1 MVRPSRKNRSIK
13 SAINRVKREADGVYN
28 KIAEISAKT
37 GVQSGRFYG
46 LDADPDQYNF
56 SRVPLDEQDKQM
68 VMFKAKAGIG
78 PDMDLAASYRKPK
91 SRRAGGKTPG
101 TLAGRKPI
109 VTRKPNSP
117 KLAFIRGESAVNAKG
132 QKVLGPKR
140 EAELQKAMKNYE
152 RRTKAKIRKY
162 YGEVT
167 PESIDK
173 YRRMM
178 KDRTVIVSF
187 DREQIKNV
195 KAYNTLIKFLNRDK
209 TKEFKAELTKDRRE
223 WLTKTLEVAYNLS
236 PEENPE
242 LFDTINSMSADQI
255 LAWSTQN
262 PQFVAKLF
270 YHYEEVWDSET
281 HNDWV
286 EIVNEL
292 IDTLQPY
299 TKSAIPKVA

>member
-1 MVRPSRKNRSIK
+1 MVRPSRKNRSVK
-13 SAINRVKREADGVYN
+13 SSINRVKREADGVYN
-28 KIAEISAKT
+28 KITEISAKT
-37 GVQSGRFYG
+37 GVQSGRFYD
-46 LDADPDQYNF
+46 LDGYGEDVE
-56 SRVPLDEQDKQM
+56 RVPLDEEDRQM
-68 VMFKAKAGIG
+68 VVFKAKAGIG
-78 PDMDLAASYRKPK
+78 PDVANSLASYRKPLTK
-91 SRRAGGKTPG
+91 KVGGNTRG

-109 VTRKPNSP
+109 VTRKPKSP

-132 QKVLGPKR
+132 QRVLGPKR

-152 RRTKAKIRKY
+152 RRTKAKIKKF

-167 PESIDK
+167 PETIDK

-223 WLTKTLEVAYNLS
+223 WLTKTLEVAYDLS

-255 LAWSTQN
+255 LAWATQN

-281 HNDWV
+281 RNDWV

>member
-1 MVRPSRKNRSIK
+1 MVRPSRKNRSVK
-13 SAINRVKREADGVYN
+13 SSINRVKREADGIYN

-37 GVQSGRFYG
+37 GVQSGRFFG
-46 LDADPDQYNF
+46 IDGDPYHEGF
-56 SRVPLDEQDKQM
+56 ERVPLDEQDKQM

-78 PDMDLAASYRKPK
+78 PGMNIDGSYRKPK
-91 SRRAGGKTPG
+91 AKRAGGKTRG
-101 TLAGRKPI
+101 GASRKPI

-117 KLAFIRGESAVNAKG
+117 KLVFIRGESAVNAKG

-152 RRTKAKIRKY
+152 RRTKAKIKKY

-223 WLTKTLEVAYNLS
+223 WLTKTLEVAYDLS

-242 LFDTINSMSADQI
+242 LFDTINSMTADQI
-255 LAWSTQN
+255 LAWATQN

-270 YHYEEVWDSET
+270 YHYEEQWDSET

-286 EIVNEL
+286 KIVNEL

>member
-1 MVRPSRKNRSIK
+1 MPGKLRPSRKRSVK
-13 SAINRVKREADGVYN
+13 SSINRVKREADGVYN

-37 GVQSGRFYG
+37 GVQNGKFYD
-46 LDADPDQYNF
+46 LDGYGENVE
-56 SRVPLDEQDKQM
+56 RIPLYEEDRQM
-68 VMFKAKAGIG
+68 VVFKAKAGIG
-78 PDMDLAASYRKPK
+78 PDVANPLASYRKPLTK
-91 SRRAGGKTPG
+91 KVGGKTRG
-101 TLAGRKPI
+101 GASRKPI
-109 VTRKPNSP
+109 VTRKPKSP

-132 QKVLGPKR
+132 QRVLGPKR

-152 RRTKAKIRKY
+152 RRTKAKIKKF

-167 PESIDK
+167 PETIDK

-223 WLTKTLEVAYNLS
+223 WLTKTLEVAYDLS

-242 LFDTINSMSADQI
+242 LFDTINSMTADQI
-255 LAWSTQN
+255 LAWATQN

-270 YHYEEVWDSET
+270 YHYEEQWDSET

>member
-1 MVRPSRKNRSIK
+1 MTRPSRKNRSVK
-13 SAINRVKREADGVYN
+13 SSINRVKREATGVYN

-37 GVQSGRFYG
+37 GVQSGRFHTLEG
-46 LDADPDQYNF
+46 DPYHEGF
-56 SRVPLDEQDKQM
+56 ERVPLDEQDRQM
-68 VMFKAKAGIG
+68 VVFKAKSGIG
-78 PDMDLAASYRKPK
+78 PNMDLFATN
-91 SRRAGGKTPG
+91 RAPLVKRVGGKTRG
-101 TLAGRKPI
+101 TLAARKPI

-117 KLAFIRGESAVNAKG
+117 KLVFIRGESVVNAKG
-132 QKVLGPKR
+132 QRVLGPKR
-140 EAELQKAMKNYE
+140 EAELQRAMKNYE
-152 RRTKAKIRKY
+152 RRTKAKIKKH

-167 PESIDK
+167 PESIEK

-223 WLTKTLEVAYNLS
+223 WLTKTLEVAYELS

-242 LFDTINSMSADQI
+242 LFDTINNMTADQI
-255 LAWSTQN
+255 LAWATQN

-270 YHYEEVWDSET
+270 YHYEEQWDSET

>member
-1 MVRPSRKNRSIK
+1 MVRPSRKKRSVK
-13 SAINRVKREADGVYN
+13 SSINRVKRETRGVYN

-37 GVQSGRFYG
+37 GVQSGRFYAFG
-46 LDADPDQYNF
+46 FDKEDIE
-56 SRVPLDEQDKQM
+56 SIPLSNDEAQM
-68 VMFKAKAGIG
+68 VVFKAKAGIG
-78 PDMDLAASYRKPK
+78 PDIPYSPKYRVPYAK
-91 SRRAGGKTPG
+91 RTGGKTRG
-101 TLAGRKPI
+101 GASRKPI

-152 RRTKAKIRKY
+152 RRTKAKIKKY

-223 WLTKTLEVAYNLS
+223 WLTKTLEVAYDLS

-242 LFDTINSMSADQI
+242 LFDTINSMTADQI
-255 LAWSTQN
+255 LAWATQN

-270 YHYEEVWDSET
+270 YHYEEQWDSET

>member
-1 MVRPSRKNRSIK
+1 MVRPSRKNRSVRT
-13 SAINRVKREADGVYN
+13 AINRVKREADGIYN
-28 KIAEISAKT
+28 KIVEISAKT
-37 GVQSGRFYG
+37 GVQNGSFYE
-46 LDADPDQYNF
+46 LDGYGEYFEP
-56 SRVPLDEQDKQM
+56 VPLYEEDRQM
-68 VMFKAKAGIG
+68 VVFKAKAGIG
-78 PDMDLAASYRKPK
+78 PDMNLFAGYGKPK
-91 SRRAGGKTPG
+91 AKKVGGKTPG
-101 TLAGRKPI
+101 TLAGRKPV

-117 KLAFIRGESAVNAKG
+117 KLTFIRGESAVNSKG

-140 EAELQKAMKNYE
+140 EAELQRAMKNYE
-152 RRTKAKIRKY
+152 RRTKAKIRKF

-167 PESIDK
+167 PESIEK

-242 LFDTINSMSADQI
+242 LFDTINSMTADQI
-255 LAWSTQN
+255 LAWATQN

-270 YHYEEVWDSET
+270 YHYEEQWDSET

>member
-1 MVRPSRKNRSIK
+1 MVRPSRKNRSVK
-13 SAINRVKREADGVYN
+13 SSINRVKREADGIYN

-37 GVQSGRFYG
+37 GVQSGRFYD
-46 LDADPDQYNF
+46 LDGYGENVE
-56 SRVPLDEQDKQM
+56 RVPLYEEDRQM
-68 VMFKAKAGIG
+68 VLFKAKAGIG
-78 PDMDLAASYRKPK
+78 PDVTNPLANYRELKVKRTGGKTRGGASRKPVVTRKPK
-91 SRRAGGKTPG
+91 SPK
-101 TLAGRKPI
+101 I
-109 VTRKPNSP
+109 V
-117 KLAFIRGESAVNAKG
+117 FIRGESAVNAKG
-132 QKVLGPKR
+132 QRVLGPKR

-152 RRTKAKIRKY
+152 RRTKAKIKKF

-167 PESIDK
+167 PESIEK

-223 WLTKTLEVAYNLS
+223 WLTKTLEVAYDLS

-242 LFDTINSMSADQI
+242 LFDTINSMTADQI
-255 LAWSTQN
+255 LAWATQN

-270 YHYEEVWDSET
+270 YHYEEQWDSET

-299 TKSAIPKVA
+299 TKSAIPYVA

>member
-1 MVRPSRKNRSIK
+1 MVRPSRKNRSVRTAAK
-13 SAINRVKREADGVYN
+13 RVKREADGIYN

-37 GVQSGRFYG
+37 GVQSGRFYAFG
-46 LDADPDQYNF
+46 FDMEDVE
-56 SRVPLDEQDKQM
+56 SVPLSNDEAQM
-68 VMFKAKAGIG
+68 AVFKAKAGIG
-78 PDMDLAASYRKPK
+78 PDIPFSPRYRVPYTK
-91 SRRAGGKTPG
+91 RVGGKSQGTPV
-101 TLAGRKPI
+101 GRKPV

-117 KLAFIRGESAVNAKG
+117 KLTFIRGESAVNSKG
-132 QKVLGPKR
+132 QRVLGPKR

-152 RRTKAKIRKY
+152 RRTKAKIKKF

-167 PESIDK
+167 PESIEK

-223 WLTKTLEVAYNLS
+223 WLTKTLEVAYDLS
-236 PEENPE
+236 PEKNPE
-242 LFDTINSMSADQI
+242 LFDTINSMTADQI
-255 LAWSTQN
+255 LAWATQN

-270 YHYEEVWDSET
+270 YHYEEQWDSET

>member
-1 MVRPSRKNRSIK
+1 MVRPSRKNRSVK
-13 SAINRVKREADGVYN
+13 SSINRVKRDADGIYN
-28 KIAEISAKT
+28 KIAEISAK
-37 GVQSGRFYG
+37 
-46 LDADPDQYNF
+46 
-56 SRVPLDEQDKQM
+56 
-68 VMFKAKAGIG
+68 AGIG
-78 PDMDLAASYRKPK
+78 PDVKLFASYRKPMTK
-91 SRRAGGKTPG
+91 RAGG
-101 TLAGRKPI
+101 GRKPI

-132 QKVLGPKR
+132 QRVLGPKR

-152 RRTKAKIRKY
+152 RRTKAKIRKF

-167 PESIDK
+167 PESIEK

-223 WLTKTLEVAYNLS
+223 WLTKTLEVAYDLS

-242 LFDTINSMSADQI
+242 LFDTINSMTADQI
-255 LAWSTQN
+255 LAWATQN

-270 YHYEEVWDSET
+270 YHYEEQWDSET

-292 IDTLQPY
+292 INTLQPY
-299 TKSAIPKVA
+299 TKSAIPKVV

>member
-1 MVRPSRKNRSIK
+1 MVRPSRKNRSVK
-13 SAINRVKREADGVYN
+13 SSINRVKREADGIYN
-28 KIAEISAKT
+28 KIVEFSAKT

-46 LDADPDQYNF
+46 IKGDPYHEGF
-56 SRVPLDEQDKQM
+56 ERVPLDEQDEQM
-68 VMFKAKAGIG
+68 AVFKAKAGIG
-78 PDMDLAASYRKPK
+78 PNMDLAGSYRKPK
-91 SRRAGGKTPG
+91 SKRTGGETRG
-101 TLAGRKPI
+101 TLARKPV
-109 VTRKPNSP
+109 VTRKPKSP
-117 KLAFIRGESAVNAKG
+117 KITFIRGESPVNAKG
-132 QKVLGPKR
+132 QRVLGPKR

-167 PESIDK
+167 PETIEK
-173 YRRMM
+173 YRRTM

-223 WLTKTLEVAYNLS
+223 WLTKTLEVAYDLS

-242 LFDTINSMSADQI
+242 LFDTINSMTADQI

-270 YHYEEVWDSET
+270 YHYEEQWDSET

-299 TKSAIPKVA
+299 TKSAIPYVA

>member
-1 MVRPSRKNRSIK
+1 MVRPSRKNRSVK
-13 SAINRVKREADGVYN
+13 SSINRVKREADGVYN

-37 GVQSGRFYG
+37 GVQSGKFYD
-46 LDADPDQYNF
+46 LDGYGEDVE
-56 SRVPLDEQDKQM
+56 RVPLYEEDRQM
-68 VMFKAKAGIG
+68 VVFKAKAGIG
-78 PDMDLAASYRKPK
+78 PDVTNPLANYRELKTK
-91 SRRAGGKTPG
+91 RAGGKTRG
-101 TLAGRKPI
+101 GASRKPI
-109 VTRKPNSP
+109 VTRKPKSP

-152 RRTKAKIRKY
+152 RRTKAKIKKF

-223 WLTKTLEVAYNLS
+223 WLTKTLEVAYDLT

-242 LFDTINSMSADQI
+242 LFDTINSMTADQI
-255 LAWSTQN
+255 LAWATQN

>member
-1 MVRPSRKNRSIK
+1 MVRPSRKNRSVK
-13 SAINRVKREADGVYN
+13 SSINRVKRETRGVYN

-37 GVQSGRFYG
+37 GVQSGSLHT
-46 LDADPDQYNF
+46 LDGGPNGF
-56 SRVPLDEQDKQM
+56 EKVPLSEDQAQM

-78 PDMDLAASYRKPK
+78 PDMDLFATNRAPK
-91 SRRAGGKTPG
+91 TKRAGGKTRG
-101 TLAGRKPI
+101 GASRKPI
-109 VTRKPNSP
+109 VTRKPKSP

-132 QKVLGPKR
+132 QRVLGPKR

-152 RRTKAKIRKY
+152 RRTKAKIKKF

-223 WLTKTLEVAYNLS
+223 WLTKTLEVAYDLS

-242 LFDTINSMSADQI
+242 LFDTINSMTADQI
-255 LAWSTQN
+255 LAWATQN

>member
-1 MVRPSRKNRSIK
+1 MTRPSRKNRSVK
-13 SAINRVKREADGVYN
+13 SSINRVKREATGVYN

-46 LDADPDQYNF
+46 IEGDPYHEGF
-56 SRVPLDEQDKQM
+56 ERVPLDEQDRQM
-68 VMFKAKAGIG
+68 VVFKAKSGIG
-78 PDMDLAASYRKPK
+78 PNMDLAGSYRKPNSK
-91 SRRAGGKTPG
+91 KVGGKTHG
-101 TLAGRKPI
+101 TLAARKPI

-117 KLAFIRGESAVNAKG
+117 KLVFIRGESVVNAKG
-132 QKVLGPKR
+132 QRVLGPKR
-140 EAELQKAMKNYE
+140 EAELQRAMKNYE
-152 RRTKAKIRKY
+152 RRTKAKIKKH

-167 PESIDK
+167 PESIEK

-223 WLTKTLEVAYNLS
+223 WLTKTLEVAYELS

-242 LFDTINSMSADQI
+242 LFDTINSMTADQI
-255 LAWSTQN
+255 LAWATQN

-270 YHYEEVWDSET
+270 YHYEEQWDSET

>member
-1 MVRPSRKNRSIK
+1 MPGKVRPSRKRSVK
-13 SAINRVKREADGVYN
+13 SSINRVKRETRGVHN

-37 GVQSGRFYG
+37 GVQSGKFFALG
-46 LDADPDQYNF
+46 FDKEDVE
-56 SRVPLDEQDKQM
+56 SIPLSNDESQM
-68 VMFKAKAGIG
+68 VVFKAKAGIG
-78 PDMDLAASYRKPK
+78 PDIPYSPNYRVPYAKK
-91 SRRAGGKTPG
+91 AGGNTHG

-117 KLAFIRGESAVNAKG
+117 KLVFIRGESAVNAKG
-132 QKVLGPKR
+132 QRVLGPKR
-140 EAELQKAMKNYE
+140 EAELQRAMKNYE
-152 RRTKAKIRKY
+152 RRTKAKIKKH

-167 PESIDK
+167 PETIEK

-223 WLTKTLEVAYNLS
+223 WLTKTLEVAYDLS

-242 LFDTINSMSADQI
+242 LFDTINSMTADQI
-255 LAWSTQN
+255 LAWATQN

-270 YHYEEVWDSET
+270 YHYEEQWDSET

>member
-1 MVRPSRKNRSIK
+1 MVRPSRKNRSVRTAAK
-13 SAINRVKREADGVYN
+13 RVKREADGIYN

-37 GVQSGRFYG
+37 GVQSGRFYAFG
-46 LDADPDQYNF
+46 FDMEDVE
-56 SRVPLDEQDKQM
+56 SVPLSNDEAQM
-68 VMFKAKAGIG
+68 AVFKAKAGIG
-78 PDMDLAASYRKPK
+78 PDIPFSPRYRVPYTK
-91 SRRAGGKTPG
+91 RVGGKSQGTPV
-101 TLAGRKPI
+101 GRKPV

-117 KLAFIRGESAVNAKG
+117 KLVFIRGESAVNSKG
-132 QKVLGPKR
+132 QRVLGPKR

-152 RRTKAKIRKY
+152 RRTKAKIKKF

-167 PESIDK
+167 PESIEK

-223 WLTKTLEVAYNLS
+223 WLTKTLEVAYDLS
-236 PEENPE
+236 PEKNPE
-242 LFDTINSMSADQI
+242 LFDTINSMTADQI
-255 LAWSTQN
+255 LAWATQN

-270 YHYEEVWDSET
+270 YHYEEQWDSET

>member
-1 MVRPSRKNRSIK
+1 MVRPSRKNKNVRT
-13 SAINRVKREADGVYN
+13 AINRVKREADGVYN

-37 GVQSGRFYG
+37 GVQSGRFYE
-46 LDADPDQYNF
+46 LDGYGEDFAP
-56 SRVPLDEQDKQM
+56 VPLYEEDTQM
-68 VMFKAKAGIG
+68 VVFKAKAGIG
-78 PDMDLAASYRKPK
+78 PDVNLFSSYRKPK
-91 SRRAGGKTPG
+91 TKRAGGKTSG

-117 KLAFIRGESAVNAKG
+117 KLVFIRGESVVNSKG
-132 QKVLGPKR
+132 QRVLGPKR

-152 RRTKAKIRKY
+152 RRTKAKIRKF

-167 PESIDK
+167 PESIEK

-223 WLTKTLEVAYNLS
+223 WLTKTLEVAYDLS

-242 LFDTINSMSADQI
+242 LFDTINSMTADQI
-255 LAWSTQN
+255 LAWATQN

-270 YHYEEVWDSET
+270 YHYEEQWDSET

>member
-13 SAINRVKREADGVYN
+13 SSINRVKRETDGIYN
-28 KIAEISAKT
+28 KIVEISAKT
-37 GVQSGRFYG
+37 GVQNDKIYELDGYG
-46 LDADPDQYNF
+46 EDFAP
-56 SRVPLDEQDKQM
+56 VPLYEEDRQM
-68 VMFKAKAGIG
+68 VVFKAKSGIG
-78 PDMDLAASYRKPK
+78 PDMDLFAGYGKPK
-91 SRRAGGKTPG
+91 AKKVGGKTSG

-109 VTRKPNSP
+109 VTRKPKSP

-132 QKVLGPKR
+132 QRVLGPKR

-152 RRTKAKIRKY
+152 RRTKAKIKKY
-162 YGEVT
+162 YGEVA

-209 TKEFKAELTKDRRE
+209 TREFKAELTKDRRE

-242 LFDTINSMSADQI
+242 LFDTINSMTADQI
-255 LAWSTQN
+255 LAWATQN
-262 PQFVAKLF
+262 PQFVGKLF

>member
-1 MVRPSRKNRSIK
+1 MVRPSRKNRSVK
-13 SAINRVKREADGVYN
+13 SSINRVKREADGVYN

-37 GVQSGRFYG
+37 GVQSGRFYEHG
-46 LDADPDQYNF
+46 ADPEDIE
-56 SRVPLDEQDKQM
+56 RVPLSNDEAQM
-68 VMFKAKAGIG
+68 VVFKAKAGIG
-78 PDMDLAASYRKPK
+78 PDVNLFASYRRPNAK
-91 SRRAGGKTPG
+91 RVGGKTRG
-101 TLAGRKPI
+101 GASRKPI
-109 VTRKPNSP
+109 VARKPNSP
-117 KLAFIRGESAVNAKG
+117 KLVFIRGESAVNAKG
-132 QKVLGPKR
+132 QRVLGPKR
-140 EAELQKAMKNYE
+140 EAELQRAMKNYE

-223 WLTKTLEVAYNLS
+223 WLTKTLEVAYDLS

-242 LFDTINSMSADQI
+242 LFDTISSMTADQI
-255 LAWSTQN
+255 LAWATQN

-270 YHYEEVWDSET
+270 YHYEEQWDSET

>member
-1 MVRPSRKNRSIK
+1 MVRPSRKNRSVR
-13 SAINRVKREADGVYN
+13 SAINRVKREADGIYN

-37 GVQSGRFYG
+37 GVQSSRFYAQG
-46 LDADPDQYNF
+46 ADREDVE
-56 SRVPLDEQDKQM
+56 RVPLDEQDKQM
-68 VMFKAKAGIG
+68 VVFKAKSGIG
-78 PDMDLAASYRKPK
+78 PDSNLFASYRKPK
-91 SRRAGGKTPG
+91 AKKVGGNTHG
-101 TLAGRKPI
+101 TLASRKPN
-109 VTRKPNSP
+109 VTRKPKSP
-117 KLAFIRGESAVNAKG
+117 KLTFIRGESAVNSKG
-132 QKVLGPKR
+132 QRILGPKR

-152 RRTKAKIRKY
+152 RRTKAKIKKF

-167 PESIDK
+167 PESIEK

-223 WLTKTLEVAYNLS
+223 WLTKTLEVAYDLS
-236 PEENPE
+236 PEKNPE
-242 LFDTINSMSADQI
+242 LFNTINSMTADQI
-255 LAWSTQN
+255 LAWATQN

-286 EIVNEL
+286 KIVNEL

-299 TKSAIPKVA
+299 TKTAIPKVA

>member
-1 MVRPSRKNRSIK
+1 MVRPSRKNRSVK
-13 SAINRVKREADGVYN
+13 SSINRVKREADGVYN

-37 GVQSGRFYG
+37 GVQSGRFYERG
-46 LDADPDQYNF
+46 ADPEDIE
-56 SRVPLDEQDKQM
+56 RVPLSEDQAQM

-78 PDMDLAASYRKPK
+78 PDVNLFASYRKPNAK
-91 SRRAGGKTPG
+91 RTGGKTRG
-101 TLAGRKPI
+101 GASRKPI

-117 KLAFIRGESAVNAKG
+117 KLVFIRGESVVNAKG
-132 QKVLGPKR
+132 QRVLGPKR

-152 RRTKAKIRKY
+152 RRTKAKIKKF

-223 WLTKTLEVAYNLS
+223 WLTKTLEVAYDLS

-242 LFDTINSMSADQI
+242 LFDTINSMTADQI
-255 LAWSTQN
+255 LEWSTQN

-270 YHYEEVWDSET
+270 YHYEEQWDSET

>member
-1 MVRPSRKNRSIK
+1 MVRPSRKNRNVRT
-13 SAINRVKREADGVYN
+13 AISRVKRDADGIYN

-37 GVQSGRFYG
+37 GVQSGRFYEHG
-46 LDADPDQYNF
+46 ADPEDIE
-56 SRVPLDEQDKQM
+56 RVPLSDGEAQM
-68 VMFKAKAGIG
+68 VVFKAKAGIG
-78 PDMDLAASYRKPK
+78 PDVNLFSSYRKPK
-91 SRRAGGKTPG
+91 SKRVGGKTHG
-101 TLAGRKPI
+101 TLTGRKPI

-117 KLAFIRGESAVNAKG
+117 KLVFIRGESAVNSKG
-132 QKVLGPKR
+132 QRVLGPKR

-152 RRTKAKIRKY
+152 RRTKAKIRKF

-167 PESIDK
+167 PESVEK

-223 WLTKTLEVAYNLS
+223 WLTKTLEVAYDLS
-236 PEENPE
+236 PEEIPE
-242 LFDTINSMSADQI
+242 LFDAINSMTADQI
-255 LAWSTQN
+255 LAWATQN

-270 YHYEEVWDSET
+270 YHYEEQWDSET
-281 HNDWV
+281 HNEWV

-292 IDTLQPY
+292 IDTIQPY

>member
-1 MVRPSRKNRSIK
+1 MVRPSRKNRSVR
-13 SAINRVKREADGVYN
+13 SSINRVKREADGVYN

-37 GVQSGRFYG
+37 GVQSGWFYEHG
-46 LDADPDQYNF
+46 ADPEDIE
-56 SRVPLDEQDKQM
+56 RVPLSNDEAQM
-68 VMFKAKAGIG
+68 VVFKAKAGIG
-78 PDMDLAASYRKPK
+78 PDVNLFASYRRPNAK
-91 SRRAGGKTPG
+91 RVGGKTRG
-101 TLAGRKPI
+101 GASRKPI
-109 VTRKPNSP
+109 VARKPNSP
-117 KLAFIRGESAVNAKG
+117 KLVFIRGESAVNAKG
-132 QKVLGPKR
+132 QRVLGPKR
-140 EAELQKAMKNYE
+140 EAELQRAMKNYE

-223 WLTKTLEVAYNLS
+223 WLTKTLEVAYDLS

-242 LFDTINSMSADQI
+242 LFDTISSMTADQI
-255 LAWSTQN
+255 LAWATQN

-270 YHYEEVWDSET
+270 YHYEEQWDSET

>member
-1 MVRPSRKNRSIK
+1 MVRPSRKNRSVK
-13 SAINRVKREADGVYN
+13 SSINRVKRETRGVYN

-37 GVQSGRFYG
+37 GVQSGRFYAFG
-46 LDADPDQYNF
+46 FDKEDIE
-56 SRVPLDEQDKQM
+56 SIPLSNDEAQM
-68 VMFKAKAGIG
+68 VVFKAKAGIG
-78 PDMDLAASYRKPK
+78 PDIPYSPKYRVPYAK
-91 SRRAGGKTPG
+91 RTGGKTRG
-101 TLAGRKPI
+101 GASRKPI

-152 RRTKAKIRKY
+152 RRTKAKIKKY

-223 WLTKTLEVAYNLS
+223 WLTKTLEVAYDLS

-242 LFDTINSMSADQI
+242 LFDTINSMTADQI
-255 LAWSTQN
+255 LAWATQN

-270 YHYEEVWDSET
+270 YHYEEQWDSET

>member
-1 MVRPSRKNRSIK
+1 MVRPSRKNRSVRTAAK
-13 SAINRVKREADGVYN
+13 RVKREADGIYN

-37 GVQSGRFYG
+37 GVQSGRFYAFG
-46 LDADPDQYNF
+46 FDMEDVE
-56 SRVPLDEQDKQM
+56 SVPLSNDEAQM
-68 VMFKAKAGIG
+68 AVFKAKAGIG
-78 PDMDLAASYRKPK
+78 PDIPFSPRYRVPYTK
-91 SRRAGGKTPG
+91 RAGGKTQG
-101 TLAGRKPI
+101 TLNGRKPI

-117 KLAFIRGESAVNAKG
+117 KLTFIRGESAVNSKG
-132 QKVLGPKR
+132 QRVLGPKR

-152 RRTKAKIRKY
+152 RRTKAKIKKF

-167 PESIDK
+167 PESIEK

-223 WLTKTLEVAYNLS
+223 WLTKTLEVAYDLS
-236 PEENPE
+236 PEKNPE
-242 LFDTINSMSADQI
+242 LFDTINSMTADQI
-255 LAWSTQN
+255 LAWATQN

-270 YHYEEVWDSET
+270 YHYEEQWDSET

>member
-1 MVRPSRKNRSIK
+1 MVRPSRKNRSVK
-13 SAINRVKREADGVYN
+13 SSINRVKREAEGVYN

-37 GVQSGRFYG
+37 GVQSGRFYEQG
-46 LDADPDQYNF
+46 ADPEDVD
-56 SRVPLDEQDKQM
+56 RVPLDEQDKQM
-68 VMFKAKAGIG
+68 VVFKAKSGIG
-78 PDMDLAASYRKPK
+78 PNMDLAGSYRKPK
-91 SRRAGGKTPG
+91 ARRAGGKTRKD
-101 TLAGRKPI
+101 AARKPI
-109 VTRKPNSP
+109 VTRRPKSP

-132 QKVLGPKR
+132 QRVLGPKR

-152 RRTKAKIRKY
+152 RRTKAKIKKY

-255 LAWSTQN
+255 LAWATQN

>member
-1 MVRPSRKNRSIK
+1 MPGKARPSRKRSVK
-13 SAINRVKREADGVYN
+13 SSINRVKREADGVYN

-37 GVQSGRFYG
+37 GVQSGWFYEHG
-46 LDADPDQYNF
+46 ADPEDIE
-56 SRVPLDEQDKQM
+56 RVPLSNDEAQM
-68 VMFKAKAGIG
+68 VVFKAKAGIG
-78 PDMDLAASYRKPK
+78 PDVNLFASYRRPNAK
-91 SRRAGGKTPG
+91 RVGGKTRG
-101 TLAGRKPI
+101 GASRKPI
-109 VTRKPNSP
+109 VARKPNSP
-117 KLAFIRGESAVNAKG
+117 KLVFIRGESAVNAKG
-132 QKVLGPKR
+132 QRVLGPKR
-140 EAELQKAMKNYE
+140 EAELQRAMKNYE

-223 WLTKTLEVAYNLS
+223 WLTKTLEVAYDLS

-242 LFDTINSMSADQI
+242 LFDTISSMTADQI
-255 LAWSTQN
+255 LAWATQN

-270 YHYEEVWDSET
+270 YHYEEQWDSET

>member
-1 MVRPSRKNRSIK
+1 MVRPSRKNRSVK
-13 SAINRVKREADGVYN
+13 SSINRVKREAEGVYN

-37 GVQSGRFYG
+37 GVQSGRFYEQG
-46 LDADPDQYNF
+46 ADPEDVD
-56 SRVPLDEQDKQM
+56 RVPLDEQDEQM
-68 VMFKAKAGIG
+68 VVFKAKSGIG
-78 PDMDLAASYRKPK
+78 PNMDLAGSYRKPK
-91 SRRAGGKTPG
+91 ARRAGGKTRKD
-101 TLAGRKPI
+101 AARKPI
-109 VTRKPNSP
+109 VTRRPKSP

-132 QKVLGPKR
+132 QRVLGPKR

-152 RRTKAKIRKY
+152 RRTKAKIKKY

-255 LAWSTQN
+255 LAWATQN

>member
-1 MVRPSRKNRSIK
+1 MVRPSRKNRSVK

-28 KIAEISAKT
+28 KVVEISAKT
-37 GVQSGRFYG
+37 GVQSGRFYELG
-46 LDADPDQYNF
+46 GDPYQYDF
-56 SRVPLDEQDKQM
+56 SRVPLDEQDEQM
-68 VMFKAKAGIG
+68 VVFKAKAGIG

-91 SRRAGGKTPG
+91 SRRVGGKTQG
-101 TLAGRKPI
+101 TLNGRKPI
-109 VTRKPNSP
+109 VTRKPISP
-117 KLAFIRGESAVNAKG
+117 KLVFIRGESAVNSKG
-132 QKVLGPKR
+132 QRVLGPKR
-140 EAELQKAMKNYE
+140 EAELQRAMKNYE
-152 RRTKAKIRKY
+152 RRTKAKIRKF

-167 PESIDK
+167 PESIEK

-209 TKEFKAELTKDRRE
+209 TREFKAELTKDRRE
-223 WLTKTLEVAYNLS
+223 WLTKTLEVAYDLS

-242 LFDTINSMSADQI
+242 LFDTINSMTADQI
-255 LAWSTQN
+255 LAWATQN

-270 YHYEEVWDSET
+270 YHYEEQWDSET

>member
-1 MVRPSRKNRSIK
+1 MAKLSRKKRSVK
-13 SAINRVKREADGVYN
+13 SSINRVKRDADGIYN

-37 GVQSGRFYG
+37 GVQSGRFYEHG
-46 LDADPDQYNF
+46 ADPEDIE
-56 SRVPLDEQDKQM
+56 RVPLSDGEAQM

-78 PDMDLAASYRKPK
+78 PDVNLFASYRKPK
-91 SRRAGGKTPG
+91 AKRVGGKTPG
-101 TLAGRKPI
+101 TLVGRKPV

-117 KLAFIRGESAVNAKG
+117 KLVFIRGESAVNSKG
-132 QKVLGPKR
+132 QRVLGPKR

-152 RRTKAKIRKY
+152 RRTKAKIRKF

-167 PESIDK
+167 PESIEK

-223 WLTKTLEVAYNLS
+223 WLTKTLEVAYDLS

-242 LFDTINSMSADQI
+242 LFNTINSMTADQI
-255 LAWSTQN
+255 LAWATQN

-270 YHYEEVWDSET
+270 YHYEEQWDSET

-299 TKSAIPKVA
+299 TKLAIPKVA

>member
-1 MVRPSRKNRSIK
+1 MVRPSRKNRSVRT
-13 SAINRVKREADGVYN
+13 AVNRVKREADGIYN

-37 GVQSGRFYG
+37 GVQSGKFYAFG
-46 LDADPDQYNF
+46 FDKEDVE
-56 SRVPLDEQDKQM
+56 SVPLSNDEAQM
-68 VMFKAKAGIG
+68 AVFKAKAGIG
-78 PDMDLAASYRKPK
+78 PDIPFSPRYRVPYTK
-91 SRRAGGKTPG
+91 RTGGKTQG

-117 KLAFIRGESAVNAKG
+117 KLVFIRGESPVNSKG
-132 QKVLGPKR
+132 QRVLGPKR
-140 EAELQKAMKNYE
+140 EAELQRAMKNYE
-152 RRTKAKIRKY
+152 RRTKDKIRKF

-167 PESIDK
+167 PESIEK

-223 WLTKTLEVAYNLS
+223 WLTKTLEVAYDLS
-236 PEENPE
+236 PEKNPE

-255 LAWSTQN
+255 LAWATQN

-270 YHYEEVWDSET
+270 YHYEEQWDSET

>member
-1 MVRPSRKNRSIK
+1 MVRPSRKNKNVRT
-13 SAINRVKREADGVYN
+13 AINRVKREADGVYN

-37 GVQSGRFYG
+37 GVQSGRFYE
-46 LDADPDQYNF
+46 LDGYGEDFAP
-56 SRVPLDEQDKQM
+56 VPLYEEDRQM
-68 VMFKAKAGIG
+68 VVFKAKAGIG
-78 PDMDLAASYRKPK
+78 PDVNLFSSYRKPK
-91 SRRAGGKTPG
+91 TKRAGGKTQG

-117 KLAFIRGESAVNAKG
+117 KLVFIRGESVVNSKG
-132 QKVLGPKR
+132 QRVLGPKR

-152 RRTKAKIRKY
+152 RRTKAKIRKF

-167 PESIDK
+167 PESIEK

-236 PEENPE
+236 PEENPK
-242 LFDTINSMSADQI
+242 LFDTINSMTADQI
-255 LAWSTQN
+255 LAWATQN

-270 YHYEEVWDSET
+270 YHYEEQWDSET